1 MGNLWL
7 QMSMLKRERE
17 KRSQIN
23 SLTFYFRELEKE
35 KQTKFKA
42 NIRKEIKTSKWK

>member
-1 MGNLWL
+1 
-7 QMSMLKRERE
+7 MLKKEKE

-23 SLTFYFRELEKE
+23 SLTFYLRELEKE

-42 NIRKEIKTSKWK
+42 NIRKEIKAPK